1 MLIDGHLSV
10 EAFMEWTKKYGI
22 DVGAS
27 LSKRE
32 EQ

>member
-22 DVGAS
+22 DVGVNFM
-27 LSKRE
+27 KRE